1 MTNLILG
8 TVKNYN
14 YAQIRPFL
22 DSLSA
27 VNYAGE
33 VVLLVSDISRKT
45 ASKLLERGIK
55 LVYFTDY
62 YPFLSD
68 YNEVLSELGLPA
80 KYDLPLSLCTMRFV
94 MYYLYL
100 SRLDGKYNRVMLT
113 DVRDVIFQK
122 DPFAFNDNNQLSVF
136 LEDDKH
142 RIADCPHNSKWI
154 KQSFEEGVS
163 EQIKN
168 KNISCNGIIIGPTGS
183 LLDYLKKMMDL
194 IFRVGPP
201 GIVGQGFHNYLI
213 HTGKLPGANIFS
225 NESGPV
231 LTLGL
236 MSGYCQ
242 NEAGELL
249 NQAGLVPNI
258 IHQYDRHP
266 KLARRYYSRT
276 AIWRGKRN
284 DFKHWIL
291 RPLKKFPHLYYRLKI
306 IYHHLW
312 KK

>member
-1 MTNLILG
+1 MSNLILG

-14 YAQIRPFL
+14 YDQIIPFL
-22 DSLSA
+22 DSLAA
-27 VNYAGE
+27 VNYTGE
-33 VVLLVSDISRKT
+33 LVFFVSGINRKT
-45 ASKLLERGIK
+45 ASKLAERGIK

-62 YPFLSD
+62 YPFLSG
-68 YNEVLSELGLPA
+68 YTEVLSELGLPA

-94 MYYLYL
+94 MYCLYL
-100 SRLDGKYNRVMLT
+100 SRRSEKYNRIMLT

-122 DPFAFNDNNQLSVF
+122 DPFAFADNNQLSVF

-154 KQSFEEGVS
+154 KQSFGEEVY

-168 KNISCNGIIIGPTGS
+168 KNISCNGIIIGPIAP
-183 LLDYLKKMMDL
+183 LLDYLKKIIDL
-194 IFRVGPP
+194 IFRVGPA

-213 HTGKLPGANIFS
+213 RTGKLPGANIFS

-236 MSGYCQ
+236 MSDYSQ

-258 IHQYDRHP
+258 VHQYDRHP

-276 AIWRGKRN
+276 AIWRGKWN
-284 DFKHWIL
+284 DFKHGVL
-291 RPLKKFPHLYYRLKI
+291 RPLKKSPRFYYRLKI
-306 IYHHLW
+306 IYHRLW